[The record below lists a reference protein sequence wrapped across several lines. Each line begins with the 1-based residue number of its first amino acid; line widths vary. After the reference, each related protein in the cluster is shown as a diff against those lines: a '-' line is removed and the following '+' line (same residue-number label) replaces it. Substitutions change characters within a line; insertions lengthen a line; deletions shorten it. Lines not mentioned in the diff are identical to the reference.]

1 MSNNLILNQ
10 NTINFNNHQNNN
22 QNNIT
27 NIESLSTSFK
37 ELNMASCSNILNIND
52 ISNKINNEQELDAF
66 LEHIK
71 QENSSNTTEDIQMH
85 KELLEVRNRQNTKY
99 FDDEDF
105 IYCKFELPP
114 KIIEEI
120 SHSGDDFVDYFGNL
134 LDNFESSFEFEN
146 YEIYCNIC
154 ILYQYIVTYYFNM
167 KNNNIESESNHFTN
181 EFLLIVKNVCHD
193 VMCDCCLD
201 SSDSDYTYFHNYTKE
216 VMHGLRLIITQLSAV
231 IRVLDCHN
239 YQNINNYPIKYK
251 EKVLKLVNNMCVI
264 LLFIKFYYNQ
274 PDFNFET
281 TEEEDA
287 MTDFGNLVPKEWQIQ
302 KKSKKNNSYLKPN
315 NLNSNNINNNS
326 VNFNDVNSID
336 VQMSNMEIN

>member
-10 NTINFNNHQNNN
+10 NTINFNNNQNNN
-22 QNNIT
+22 QNNNNNNN
-27 NIESLSTSFK
+27 NIELLSTSFK
-37 ELNMASCSNILNIND
+37 ELNMANCSNILNIND

-71 QENSSNTTEDIQMH
+71 QENSSNITEDIQMH

-120 SHSGDDFVDYFGNL
+120 SHSGKDFVDYFKNL
-134 LDNFESSFEFEN
+134 LNDFESNFEFDN
-146 YEIYCNIC
+146 YEVYCNIC
-154 ILYQYIVTYYFNM
+154 ILYQYIATYYFNM
-167 KNNNIESESNHFTN
+167 KNNNVELESNQFSY
-181 EFLLIVKNVCHD
+181 EFLLIIKNVCHD
-193 VMCDCCLD
+193 VICDCCLD
-201 SSDSDYTYFHNYTKE
+201 SSDSNYTYFHDYTKE
-216 VMHGLRLIITQLSAV
+216 IMHGLKLIITQLSAI

-251 EKVLKLVNNMCVI
+251 KKVLKLVNNMCVI
-264 LLFIKFYYNQ
+264 LFFIKFYYNQ
-274 PDFNFET
+274 RDFNYET
-281 TEEEDA
+281 TEEDDA

-302 KKSKKNNSYLKPN
+302 KKSKKNTSYLV
-315 NLNSNNINNNS
+315 SNN
-326 VNFNDVNSID
+326 VNSMN